1 MLIRLP
7 FTHRATRGQA
17 LVELALVLPLFLMV
31 IFGIIILGIGVFY
44 QQQLTNAAR
53 DAARFA
59 VIHSASSDCPTVS
72 WLDPDPVAAPGG
84 VIYRCDPPPTW
95 PQMTSYARGRL
106 VGMAANNVKI
116 SACWSGYAKKNP
128 DGTWV
133 TGSKDEALPTP
144 AQPTYLRPCTI
155 GGIDPR
161 TNTGSL
167 PCPATTSMGDDTAS
181 DLSVSTG
188 KSGNEVTVYACYD
201 WQPPLAGFLLIPQTI
216 HLRAV
221 ITEGME
227 YQQ

>member
-1 MLIRLP
+1 MLMGRR
-7 FTHRATRGQA
+7 TRGRAERGQA

-31 IFGIIILGIGVFY
+31 LFGIIILGVGVFY

-72 WLDPDPVAAPGG
+72 WRDPDPLAAPGG

-95 PQMTSYARGRL
+95 PQMTAYSRGRL
-106 VGMAANNVKI
+106 VGMATNDVKI
-116 SACWSGYAKKNP
+116 SACWSGYWTKNG
-128 DGTWV
+128 DGTW
-133 TGSKDEALPTP
+133 GSADAPPPNATTS
-144 AQPTYLRPCTI
+144 TYFRGCTI
-155 GGIDPR
+155 GGVDPR
-161 TNTGSL
+161 TDAASL
-167 PCPATTSMGDDTAS
+167 SCPATTSSADDMAS
-181 DLSVSTG
+181 DLASSTG
-188 KSGNEVTVYACYD
+188 LSANQVTVYACYE

-221 ITEGME
+221 ITQGLE